1 MTSGAMSGKI
11 LGGIPDLAFVAV
23 YDLATGQRVSH
34 SVALI
39 SPAAA
44 SDHPLARLFQRWIE
58 IDPVTRTGLV
68 FAPGGDHFPPG
79 SY

>member
-1 MTSGAMSGKI
+1 MSGSF
-11 LGGIPDLAFVAV
+11 LDGIPDLASVAI

-34 SVALI
+34 SAALV
-39 SPAAA
+39 SAAA
-44 SDHPLARLFQRWIE
+44 GPDHPLARFFQRWIE

-68 FAPGGDHFPPG
+68 FAPGGDHFRSG